1 MYSHSHWLVIFC
13 KTNSSRVRTNTLYE
27 KSCQRTERLLTVCS
41 CYLFENSK
49 TWFQAVDA
57 TIRENVN
64 FDFWK
69 IRTRCVLAACKLW
82 WAVTLSIFCILS
94 PLSILP
100 LQYRV
105 HIQSCRDITQ
115 VRQTFRL
122 AEETQYCG
130 YPSTYVHCRIHSY
143 IQTLTWVKILSSRF
157 FVCVADEKN
166 YNSWMYCQL

>member
-1 MYSHSHWLVIFC
+1 M
-13 KTNSSRVRTNTLYE
+13 YE

-49 TWFQAVDA
+49 TWSQAVDA
-57 TIRENVN
+57 TIWENAN
-64 FDFWK
+64 FNFWK
-69 IRTRCVLAACKLW
+69 IRTTWSVCLLHANFDFEG
-82 WAVTLSIFCILS
+82 AVTLSIFCILS

-122 AEETQYCG
+122 AEETEYCG
-130 YPSTYVHCRIHSY
+130 YPYVHTCVHCRIHSY

-157 FVCVADEKN
+157 FLCVADKFFFTN
-166 YNSWMYCQL
+166 FGHIVNCN